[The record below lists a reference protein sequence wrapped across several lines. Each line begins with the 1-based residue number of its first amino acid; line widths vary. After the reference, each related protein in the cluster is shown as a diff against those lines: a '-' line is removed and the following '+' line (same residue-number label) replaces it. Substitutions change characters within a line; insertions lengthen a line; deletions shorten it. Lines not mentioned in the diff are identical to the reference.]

1 MPHTPWSEEEDA
13 ALLSVVC
20 RETSM
25 SWSRVADL
33 LPGRSQSSARNRYVR
48 LTCREGEGWAVGDDF
63 HLALLVFD
71 DGRSLAEVSSTTR
84 RSERCVEE
92 RVRHLLHHPT
102 GCQLFTGSG
111 VSRLL
116 AAL

>member
-71 DGRSLAEVSSTTR
+71 DGRSLAEVCQ
-84 RSERCVEE
+84 ERFNSLDNLSQIEKMARGE
-92 RVRHLLHHPT
+92 GATAR
-102 GCQLFTGSG
+102 
-111 VSRLL
+111 
-116 AAL
+116 